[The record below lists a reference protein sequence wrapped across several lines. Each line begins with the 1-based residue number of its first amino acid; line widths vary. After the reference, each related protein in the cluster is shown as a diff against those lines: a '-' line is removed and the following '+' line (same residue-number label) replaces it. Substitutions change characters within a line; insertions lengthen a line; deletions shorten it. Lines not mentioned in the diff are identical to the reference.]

1 MQMKTSRQRR
11 ILELIE
17 KNDIETQE
25 ELVSML
31 IADGY
36 EVTQATIS
44 RDIRE
49 LGITKI
55 SVNGKVQK
63 YVAINGSD
71 STMNNRLLGVFKTGF
86 VSADEAGNL
95 LIIKT
100 AAGMA
105 MAVAAAIDALRF
117 EEVAGCIAGD
127 DTIFCAIR
135 NQKDVKL
142 VKDKLIDMISK

>member
-55 SVNGKVQK
+55 SVYGKVQK
-63 YVAINGSD
+63 YVAFNGSD
-71 STMNNRLLGVFKTGF
+71 STMNNRLLGVF
-86 VSADEAGNL
+86 
-95 LIIKT
+95 
-100 AAGMA
+100 
-105 MAVAAAIDALRF
+105 
-117 EEVAGCIAGD
+117 
-127 DTIFCAIR
+127 
-135 NQKDVKL
+135 
-142 VKDKLIDMISK
+142 

>member
-1 MQMKTSRQRR
+1 MRAVLSP
-11 ILELIE
+11 
-17 KNDIETQE
+17 
-25 ELVSML
+25 
-31 IADGY
+31 
-36 EVTQATIS
+36 
-44 RDIRE
+44 
-49 LGITKI
+49 
-55 SVNGKVQK
+55 
-63 YVAINGSD
+63 
-71 STMNNRLLGVFKTGF
+71 

-142 VKDKLIDMISK
+142 VRDKLIDMISK